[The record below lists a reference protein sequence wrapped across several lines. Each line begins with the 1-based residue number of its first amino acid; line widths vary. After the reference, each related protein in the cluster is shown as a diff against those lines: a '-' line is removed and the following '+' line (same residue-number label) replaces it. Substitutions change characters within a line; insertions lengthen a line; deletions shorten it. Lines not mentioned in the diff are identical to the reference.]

1 MVSAKRSESAMNE
14 VGQMLDRRVY
24 RGLAFELWT
33 RQGAWFW
40 RLQQPRDVGG
50 VIGAAGSEA
59 EATEEARATI
69 EAIEAKASCSKIN
82 RCCAMAVCYAGG

>member
-1 MVSAKRSESAMNE
+1 MNE
-14 VGQMLDRRVY
+14 VGKMLDRRVY

-69 EAIEAKASCSKIN
+69 ESDRSESIVLEDQSVLCDGGMLCGGLRVNAS
-82 RCCAMAVCYAGG
+82 GDW